1 MAFQYSDALVT
12 TYFSSVLVNYLFTDK
27 PILIL
32 DKGYLDKHKNQ
43 VDYQEEAWYK
53 ASYIANDEKAAN
65 DFIDMIIA
73 GKDERKVETMP
84 YRQYMQRG
92 FDGKVCERIASFI
105 EDNLK

>member
-1 MAFQYSDALVT
+1 MAASTVIPADTFLEKKADSDVP
-12 TYFSSVLVNYLFTDK
+12 SMK
-27 PILIL
+27 RHIL